1 MKTKKQ
7 MKIQKPTKIDASFL
21 YNCPNCQ
28 AQHWLYLREAQTKNF
43 KIVCEC
49 DTIFKPKLI
58 HNIKISY
65 AANKE
70 KKHKKTKSTNTPPIP
85 AKSPDNVR
93 GVPLDF
99 MESCVKILD
108 GYGFTKMESI
118 NLISKAYH
126 STEDKR
132 IVNVIKI
139 ALSSLEIK
147 DV

>member
-1 MKTKKQ
+1 
-7 MKIQKPTKIDASFL
+7 MKIQKPTKVDCSFQ
-21 YNCPNCQ
+21 YNCPDCQ
-28 AQHWLYLREAQTKNF
+28 NQHWLFLREAQTKNF

-49 DTIFKPKLI
+49 GKIFKPKRI
-58 HNIKISY
+58 KNIKVCY
-65 AANKE
+65 VDYKNKIQ
-70 KKHKKTKSTNTPPIP
+70 KKPPIVP
-85 AKSPDNVR
+85 KIPPNNIK

-118 NLISKAYH
+118 NLISKAYN